1 MNRVY
6 FMETEAADRSAAAW
20 KLLQTIIGP
29 LPKVERGKHG
39 KPYFPDHPDL
49 QFSISHTTGAV
60 ACAISKHPCGID
72 IESVQRS
79 VNCRI
84 AKRFYTKREIAYA
97 TDSTLFLEVW
107 TRKEALIKRLE
118 GIVRPMQEM
127 ETVGN
132 SEIQTQHYD
141 GYLISFCSENPRFL
155 ITNVNEQ
162 DIL

>member
-6 FMETEAADRSAAAW
+6 FMRTETADRSAAAW
-20 KLLQTIIGP
+20 KLLQSIIGP

-49 QFSISHTTGAV
+49 QFSISHTVGAV
-60 ACAISKHPCGID
+60 ACAVSDRPCGID

-97 TDSTLFLEVW
+97 TNSMHFLEVW
-107 TRKEALIKRLE
+107 TRKEALIKRLG
-118 GIVRPMQEM
+118 GIVQPMREL

-132 SEIQTQHYD
+132 PEIQTQHYN
-141 GYLISFCSENPRFL
+141 GYLISFCSENPKFK

-162 DIL
+162 EIL